1 MEENNKRK
9 TWWQKLDEP
18 FRPKRMEMVVTVA
31 IWVMIAAVAIPFLH
45 FGRRVFISDRFIVKG
60 GSMYPTLITGQAI
73 WVRKYIMGPRI
84 YTSFNFNKGEPL
96 KCRRLP
102 GFRKI
107 RTGDIAVFNSPEGWN
122 RQDRITFEINYVY
135 AKRCLGAPGDT
146 IGTKNSHYYSSG
158 NQLTGIPE
166 ERENQLRLLPDSTLR
181 KNWVLDAGYFAEEQQ
196 NWTIKDFGPIVVPTK
211 GMTIVLD
218 SINTA
223 HYAKVIEYEV
233 GVRPVWT
240 DGRTLFNGRQVSQY
254 SFRENYCFFVGDNL
268 VDSRDCRYFGFV
280 PEDFVVGIIK
290 VPHDLERSLRQGF
303 RSNKRKR

>member
-1 MEENNKRK
+1 MEENNKWK
-9 TWWQKLDEP
+9 IWWQKLDEP
-18 FRPKRMEMVVTVA
+18 FQSKRMEMAVRVA
-31 IWVMIAAVAIPFLH
+31 IWVMIAAVTIPVLH
-45 FGRRVFISDRFIVKG
+45 LGRRVFISDRFIVKG

-107 RTGDIAVFNSPEGWN
+107 RTGDIAVFNSPEGWG

-135 AKRCLGAPGDT
+135 AKRCLGAAGDT
-146 IGTKNSHYYSSG
+146 IGIKNSHYFSSG
-158 NQLTGIPE
+158 CQETGISE
-166 ERENQLRLLPDSTLR
+166 ERESLLRSLPDSALR
-181 KNWVLDAGYFAEEQQ
+181 KNWLLDAGYFAEEQK
-196 NWTIKDFGPIVVPTK
+196 NWTIKDFGPIVVPAK

-223 HYAKVIEYEV
+223 HYAKFIEYEM
-233 GVRPVWT
+233 GARPAWS
-240 DGRTLFNGRQVSQY
+240 DGQALLNGLQISHY

-290 VPHDLERSLRQGF
+290 VPRNLERSLRQGF
-303 RSNKRKR
+303 RAYKRKR

>member
-1 MEENNKRK
+1 MEENNKWK
-9 TWWQKLDEP
+9 ILWQKLDEP
-18 FRPKRMEMVVTVA
+18 FQSKRMEMAVRVA
-31 IWVMIAAVAIPFLH
+31 IWVMIAAVTIPVLH
-45 FGRRVFISDRFIVKG
+45 LGRRVFISDRFIVKG

-73 WVRKYIMGPRI
+73 MVRKYIMGPRI

-107 RTGDIAVFNSPEGWN
+107 RTGDIAVFNSPEGWD

-135 AKRCLGAPGDT
+135 AKRCLGAAGDT
-146 IGTKNSHYYSSG
+146 ISIKNSHYFSSG
-158 NQLTGIPE
+158 CQETGIPE
-166 ERENQLRLLPDSTLR
+166 ERESLLRSLPDSALR
-181 KNWVLDAGYFAEEQQ
+181 KNWLLDAGYFAEEQK
-196 NWTIKDFGPIVVPTK
+196 NWTIKDFGPIVVPAK

-223 HYAKVIEYEV
+223 HYAKVIEYEM
-233 GVRPVWT
+233 GARPAWS
-240 DGRTLFNGRQVSQY
+240 DDRALLNGLQISHY

-290 VPHDLERSLRQGF
+290 VPRNLERSLRQGL

>member
-1 MEENNKRK
+1 MEENNKWK
-9 TWWQKLDEP
+9 IWWQKLDEP
-18 FRPKRMEMVVTVA
+18 FQSKRMEMAVRVA
-31 IWVMIAAVAIPFLH
+31 IWVMIAAVTIPVLH
-45 FGRRVFISDRFIVKG
+45 LGRRVFISDRFIVKG

-107 RTGDIAVFNSPEGWN
+107 RTGDIAVFNSPEGWG

-135 AKRCLGAPGDT
+135 AKRCLGAAGDT
-146 IGTKNSHYYSSG
+146 IGIKNSHYFSSG
-158 NQLTGIPE
+158 CQETGISE
-166 ERENQLRLLPDSTLR
+166 ERESLLRSLPDSALR
-181 KNWVLDAGYFAEEQQ
+181 KNWLLDAGYFAEEQK

-223 HYAKVIEYEV
+223 HYAKVIEYEM
-233 GVRPVWT
+233 GARPAWS
-240 DGRTLFNGRQVSQY
+240 DGQALLNGLKISHY

-290 VPHDLERSLRQGF
+290 VPRNLERSLRQGF